1 MKAYA
6 GGGVRLAGGIGGMPG
21 GAQAFCAS
29 AKDMVSALARME
41 ASAALRE
48 LCIVQEM
55 FPKTHPAAL
64 WPSE

>member
-48 LCIVQEM
+48 LCIVRRSCS
-55 FPKTHPAAL
+55 PKNTLQPCGV
-64 WPSE
+64 E